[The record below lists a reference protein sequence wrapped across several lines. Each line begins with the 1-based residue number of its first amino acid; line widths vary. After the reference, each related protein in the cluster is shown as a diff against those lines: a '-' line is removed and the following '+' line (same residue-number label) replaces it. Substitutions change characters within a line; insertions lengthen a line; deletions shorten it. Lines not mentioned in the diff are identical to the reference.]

1 MSGTKKDL
9 FALLRWIQEQGFA
22 VLKTKNGHYRI
33 TGPHGVAMVPSTPGE
48 GRSHQ
53 NTIAQLRR
61 AGVNVPRK

>member
-9 FALLRWIQEQGFA
+9 FALLRWIQDQKIGIM
-22 VLKTKNGHYRI
+22 KTKNGHYRVF
-33 TGPHGVAMVPSTPGE
+33 GPHGIVMIPSTPGE

-53 NTIAQLRR
+53 NTLAELRR